1 MGSNKIL
8 SQYQEGK
15 KSGYSNN
22 QIKIKSSSNHPMS
35 EIHSPFSGFLQGF
48 GSPALPSVAHSFS
61 SGIQLDPLYCCCC
74 SWWPFHGP
82 AISKTL
88 GSSAAIGLHFYQQPL
103 IDSLHDAKSQL
114 LCMTPLVLGHQLQ
127 LHLHQWSSM
136 ASHSAKS
143 QLLSMTLSCIQNQYH
158 LGDSY
163 TLSSPAA
170 SMKCNLGHLW
180 NAASLCSQKTVPRR
194 FHLSDA
200 GLFLITTNFLAPAN

>member
-103 IDSLHDAKSQL
+103 IDSLHGAKTQL
-114 LCMTPLVLGHQLQ
+114 LCMTHSVLGLQLSLR
-127 LHLHQWSSM
+127 LHLHQW
-136 ASHSAKS
+136 ALLGFLSANT
-143 QLLSMTLSCIQNQYH
+143 QLFSMTSH
-158 LGDSY
+158 
-163 TLSSPAA
+163 AF
-170 SMKCNLGHLW
+170 
-180 NAASLCSQKTVPRR
+180 KT
-194 FHLSDA
+194 S
-200 GLFLITTNFLAPAN
+200 TTWATFAHYQVQL